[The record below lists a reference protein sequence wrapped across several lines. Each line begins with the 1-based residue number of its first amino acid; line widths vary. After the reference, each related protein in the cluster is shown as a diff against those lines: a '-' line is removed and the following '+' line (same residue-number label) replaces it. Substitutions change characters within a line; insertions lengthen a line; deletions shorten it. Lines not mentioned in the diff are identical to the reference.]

1 MLKKFS
7 SEAMLITFICLAIYM
22 SQFSIWTAIFLVI
35 LLSLSMTYTQQ
46 IKWFFANKCLLVKM
60 FKKAP
65 KQTEQTTE
73 AETSAPATSQAS
85 A

>member
-7 SEAMLITFICLAIYM
+7 SEMMLITFICLAIYM

-60 FKKAP
+60 FKKSP
-65 KQTEQTTE
+65 KQTEQAATE
-73 AETSAPATSQAS
+73 VSTPETQQAS